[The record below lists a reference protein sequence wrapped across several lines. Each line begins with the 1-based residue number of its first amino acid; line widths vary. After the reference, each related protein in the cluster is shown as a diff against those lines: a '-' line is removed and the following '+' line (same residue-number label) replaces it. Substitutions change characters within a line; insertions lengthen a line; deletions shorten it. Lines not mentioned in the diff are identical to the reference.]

1 VLSAIAAAL
10 AFALLPEAREGAVGG
25 EPTSADAA
33 GVTLRETL
41 QRPGL
46 PLFICQFCF
55 HTCAVS
61 ASVYL
66 FPLWV
71 ADGLAWQAREVGLFF
86 GLIGIVMVLTQGNI
100 LGLMTDR
107 FGNLWVLRGAAI
119 CFSGSLA
126 LSAIADGAWF
136 MGLLGLTVFSAATLC
151 LPVLNT
157 IASHLVTAASR
168 GQFFGITAS
177 AAACGRILGP
187 LVASA
192 LLAKGGFDLA
202 WLGTSAV
209 VMFVVTWSLT
219 FGARLVSQHT
229 PVRGSGGS
237 AVKPKCVITLD
248 LPEDIVAPL
257 QSHYEVMAWAAAD
270 AMPED
275 YLQEWLGDARGLLCA
290 LSTPITASVV
300 ASAEQ
305 LKVISTISVGV
316 DHIDLAAATAAGIP
330 VGHTPG
336 VLVDSTA
343 DLAVGLM
350 IAATRRIA
358 EADRWIR
365 TGQWSQGWQSDL
377 LLGTDLSQA
386 TVGIVGLGPI
396 GEATVKRLSGFGAT
410 ILGWNRTPKTL
421 EGVEMVD
428 LEDLFRRCDI
438 VSLHTALTPDT
449 LQIASRKRLAS
460 MRSGATLINTGR
472 GALVDEEALIEALS
486 SGRLR
491 AGLDVFESEPLPTD
505 HPLFSLDNA
514 VLLPHVG
521 SATVSTRMAMVTR
534 ALENLRAGMSG
545 QPLPFCA
552 NPEVCGFSG

>member
-1 VLSAIAAAL
+1 M
-10 AFALLPEAREGAVGG
+10 
-25 EPTSADAA
+25 TS
-33 GVTLRETL
+33 
-41 QRPGL
+41 
-46 PLFICQFCF
+46 
-55 HTCAVS
+55 
-61 ASVYL
+61 
-66 FPLWV
+66 
-71 ADGLAWQAREVGLFF
+71 
-86 GLIGIVMVLTQGNI
+86 
-100 LGLMTDR
+100 
-107 FGNLWVLRGAAI
+107 
-119 CFSGSLA
+119 
-126 LSAIADGAWF
+126 
-136 MGLLGLTVFSAATLC
+136 
-151 LPVLNT
+151 
-157 IASHLVTAASR
+157 
-168 GQFFGITAS
+168 
-177 AAACGRILGP
+177 
-187 LVASA
+187 
-192 LLAKGGFDLA
+192 
-202 WLGTSAV
+202 
-209 VMFVVTWSLT
+209 
-219 FGARLVSQHT
+219 
-229 PVRGSGGS
+229 
-237 AVKPKCVITLD
+237 KCVISLD
-248 LPEDIVAPL
+248 LPEDVVAPL
-257 QSHYEVMAWAAAD
+257 SDQFDLLTWSGRE
-270 AMPED
+270 AMPEVT
-275 YLQEWLGDARGLLCA
+275 LQEWLADAEGLLCA
-290 LSTPITASVV
+290 LSTPITASVI
-300 ASAEQ
+300 AGAEH

-396 GEATVKRLSGFGAT
+396 GEATVKRLRGFGAT
-410 ILGWNRTPKTL
+410 ILGWNRTPKSL

-449 LQIASRKRLAS
+449 LHIASRKRLAS

-486 SGRLR
+486 GGRLR
-491 AGLDVFESEPLPTD
+491 AGLDVFESEPLPAD

-521 SATVSTRMAMVTR
+521 SATFSTRMAMVTR
-534 ALENLRAGMSG
+534 ALENLRAGMAG

-552 NPEVCGFSG
+552 NPEVCGFNG

>member
-1 VLSAIAAAL
+1 
-10 AFALLPEAREGAVGG
+10 
-25 EPTSADAA
+25 
-33 GVTLRETL
+33 
-41 QRPGL
+41 
-46 PLFICQFCF
+46 
-55 HTCAVS
+55 
-61 ASVYL
+61 
-66 FPLWV
+66 
-71 ADGLAWQAREVGLFF
+71 
-86 GLIGIVMVLTQGNI
+86 
-100 LGLMTDR
+100 
-107 FGNLWVLRGAAI
+107 
-119 CFSGSLA
+119 
-126 LSAIADGAWF
+126 
-136 MGLLGLTVFSAATLC
+136 
-151 LPVLNT
+151 
-157 IASHLVTAASR
+157 
-168 GQFFGITAS
+168 
-177 AAACGRILGP
+177 
-187 LVASA
+187 
-192 LLAKGGFDLA
+192 
-202 WLGTSAV
+202 
-209 VMFVVTWSLT
+209 
-219 FGARLVSQHT
+219 
-229 PVRGSGGS
+229 
-237 AVKPKCVITLD
+237 VISLD

-257 QSHYEVMAWAAAD
+257 SDQFDLLTWSGRE
-270 AMPED
+270 AMPEVT
-275 YLQEWLGDARGLLCA
+275 LQEWLADAEGLLCA
-290 LSTPITASVV
+290 LSTPITASVIRG
-300 ASAEQ
+300 AEQ

-396 GEATVKRLSGFGAT
+396 GEATVKRLRGFGAT
-410 ILGWNRTPKTL
+410 IL
-421 EGVEMVD
+421 D

-449 LQIASRKRLAS
+449 LRIASRKRLAS

-491 AGLDVFESEPLPTD
+491 AGLDVFESEPLPAD

-521 SATVSTRMAMVTR
+521 SATFSTRMAMVTR

>member
-1 VLSAIAAAL
+1 
-10 AFALLPEAREGAVGG
+10 
-25 EPTSADAA
+25 
-33 GVTLRETL
+33 
-41 QRPGL
+41 
-46 PLFICQFCF
+46 
-55 HTCAVS
+55 
-61 ASVYL
+61 
-66 FPLWV
+66 
-71 ADGLAWQAREVGLFF
+71 
-86 GLIGIVMVLTQGNI
+86 
-100 LGLMTDR
+100 
-107 FGNLWVLRGAAI
+107 
-119 CFSGSLA
+119 
-126 LSAIADGAWF
+126 
-136 MGLLGLTVFSAATLC
+136 
-151 LPVLNT
+151 
-157 IASHLVTAASR
+157 
-168 GQFFGITAS
+168 
-177 AAACGRILGP
+177 
-187 LVASA
+187 
-192 LLAKGGFDLA
+192 
-202 WLGTSAV
+202 
-209 VMFVVTWSLT
+209 
-219 FGARLVSQHT
+219 
-229 PVRGSGGS
+229 
-237 AVKPKCVITLD
+237 VISLD

-257 QSHYEVMAWAAAD
+257 SDQFDLLTWSGRE
-270 AMPED
+270 AMPEAT
-275 YLQEWLGDARGLLCA
+275 LQKWLADAEGLLCA
-290 LSTPITASVV
+290 LSTPITASVI
-300 ASAEQ
+300 ATAEQ

-396 GEATVKRLSGFGAT
+396 GEATVKRLRGFGPT

-421 EGVEMVD
+421 QGVEMVD

-472 GALVDEEALIEALS
+472 GALVDEKALIEALA

-491 AGLDVFESEPLPTD
+491 AGLDVFESEPLPAD

-521 SATVSTRMAMVTR
+521 SATFSKRMAMVTR
-534 ALENLRAGMSG
+534 ALENLRAGMSN

>member
-1 VLSAIAAAL
+1 
-10 AFALLPEAREGAVGG
+10 
-25 EPTSADAA
+25 
-33 GVTLRETL
+33 
-41 QRPGL
+41 
-46 PLFICQFCF
+46 
-55 HTCAVS
+55 
-61 ASVYL
+61 
-66 FPLWV
+66 
-71 ADGLAWQAREVGLFF
+71 
-86 GLIGIVMVLTQGNI
+86 
-100 LGLMTDR
+100 
-107 FGNLWVLRGAAI
+107 
-119 CFSGSLA
+119 
-126 LSAIADGAWF
+126 
-136 MGLLGLTVFSAATLC
+136 
-151 LPVLNT
+151 
-157 IASHLVTAASR
+157 
-168 GQFFGITAS
+168 
-177 AAACGRILGP
+177 
-187 LVASA
+187 
-192 LLAKGGFDLA
+192 
-202 WLGTSAV
+202 
-209 VMFVVTWSLT
+209 
-219 FGARLVSQHT
+219 
-229 PVRGSGGS
+229 
-237 AVKPKCVITLD
+237 VISLD

-257 QSHYEVMAWAAAD
+257 SDQFDLLTWSGRE
-270 AMPED
+270 AMPEVT
-275 YLQEWLGDARGLLCA
+275 LQEWLADAEGLLCA
-290 LSTPITASVV
+290 LSTPITASVI
-300 ASAEQ
+300 AGAEQ

-336 VLVDSTA
+336 VLIDSTA

-396 GEATVKRLSGFGAT
+396 GEAAVKRLRGFGAT
-410 ILGWNRTPKTL
+410 ILGWNRTPKSL

-472 GALVDEEALIEALS
+472 GALVDEKALIEALA

-491 AGLDVFESEPLPTD
+491 AGLDVFESEPLPAD

-521 SATVSTRMAMVTR
+521 SATFSTRMAMVTR

-552 NPEVCGFSG
+552 NPEVCGFNG

>member
-1 VLSAIAAAL
+1 M
-10 AFALLPEAREGAVGG
+10 
-25 EPTSADAA
+25 TS
-33 GVTLRETL
+33 
-41 QRPGL
+41 
-46 PLFICQFCF
+46 
-55 HTCAVS
+55 
-61 ASVYL
+61 
-66 FPLWV
+66 
-71 ADGLAWQAREVGLFF
+71 
-86 GLIGIVMVLTQGNI
+86 
-100 LGLMTDR
+100 
-107 FGNLWVLRGAAI
+107 
-119 CFSGSLA
+119 
-126 LSAIADGAWF
+126 
-136 MGLLGLTVFSAATLC
+136 
-151 LPVLNT
+151 
-157 IASHLVTAASR
+157 
-168 GQFFGITAS
+168 
-177 AAACGRILGP
+177 
-187 LVASA
+187 
-192 LLAKGGFDLA
+192 
-202 WLGTSAV
+202 
-209 VMFVVTWSLT
+209 
-219 FGARLVSQHT
+219 
-229 PVRGSGGS
+229 
-237 AVKPKCVITLD
+237 KCVISLD

-257 QSHYEVMAWAAAD
+257 SDQFDLLTWSGRE
-270 AMPED
+270 AMPEAT
-275 YLQEWLGDARGLLCA
+275 LQKWLADAEGLLCA
-290 LSTPITASVV
+290 LSTPITASVI

-396 GEATVKRLSGFGAT
+396 GEATVKRLRGFGAT

-421 EGVEMVD
+421 EGVEMVG

-449 LQIASRKRLAS
+449 LQIASRERLAS

-491 AGLDVFESEPLPTD
+491 AGLDVFESEPLPAD

-521 SATVSTRMAMVTR
+521 SATFSTRMAMVTR
-534 ALENLRAGMSG
+534 ALENLRAGMAG

-552 NPEVCGFSG
+552 NPEVCGFNG